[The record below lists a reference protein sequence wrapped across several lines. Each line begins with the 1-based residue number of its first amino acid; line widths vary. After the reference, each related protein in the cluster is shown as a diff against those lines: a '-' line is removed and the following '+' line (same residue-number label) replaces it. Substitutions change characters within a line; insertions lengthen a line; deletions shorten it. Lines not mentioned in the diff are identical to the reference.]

1 MKRKRKIKAYNATRE
16 EEKKREYGNP
26 QGAAK
31 FLAARQK
38 ARQRQ
43 KKYKYQ
49 SCHELDSHHGNKTKR
64 EGKKSNKEAKT
75 KKAMSNLA
83 PRSSKTNE
91 QKEETRAKPR
101 GAEFLTVARQRP
113 N

>member
-1 MKRKRKIKAYNATRE
+1 MKRKRKFKAYNATRQ
-16 EEKKREYGNP
+16 EEKKREYRNP

-49 SCHELDSHHGNKTKR
+49 SCHELDSPHGNKTKR
-64 EGKKSNKEAKT
+64 EGKTSNKEAKT
-75 KKAMSNLA
+75 KKAMRNLA
-83 PRSSKTNE
+83 PHGSKTNE
-91 QKEETRAKPR
+91 
-101 GAEFLTVARQRP
+101 
-113 N
+113 

>member
-1 MKRKRKIKAYNATRE
+1 MKRKKKSNLTRQ
-16 EEKKREYGNP
+16 EEKKRECGNP

-31 FLAARQK
+31 FLAARHK

-43 KKYKYQ
+43 EKNKYE
-49 SCHELDSHHGNKTKR
+49 SCHELDSPHGNKTKR

-83 PRSSKTNE
+83 PHGSKTNE
-91 QKEETRAKPR
+91 QKNETRAKPR
-101 GAEFLTVARQRP
+101 GAKFLTVARQRP